1 MKLVIMDRIQQP
13 IEEQLLIRYCAGQ
26 ATEQECALVEA
37 WVAQSEE
44 HEQLLRYLLSLSW
57 DADLLRV
64 LPLVDTDKAWQRVN
78 RKLRGKTISL
88 GRRLWMKFQLVA
100 AILIVPLIMAF
111 SVLYHYSG
119 RPVKVE
125 NDHLVEVRTNP
136 GMTTHFALPDGSFVY
151 LNSESVLRYPATF
164 AKAGRR
170 VELEGEAYF
179 DVKKE
184 PERPFVVKTPH
195 KTQVEVSGTTFNL
208 EAYESQPEIHAT
220 LLTGKISFV
229 FTQGATRH
237 ALKLNPGHKLIYD
250 VATSGT
256 RISVTN
262 GQAEAAWKDG
272 KIIFDATPLPE
283 ALRML
288 EKRFHVRLNLRNPR
302 LWKEAFTGTF
312 TTQRLERI
320 LEVFELSSGIRWR
333 YVSNPNKA
341 EEKTTI
347 EIY

>member
-1 MKLVIMDRIQQP
+1 M
-13 IEEQLLIRYCAGQ
+13 
-26 ATEQECALVEA
+26 
-37 WVAQSEE
+37 
-44 HEQLLRYLLSLSW
+44 
-57 DADLLRV
+57 
-64 LPLVDTDKAWQRVN
+64 
-78 RKLRGKTISL
+78 
-88 GRRLWMKFQLVA
+88 
-100 AILIVPLIMAF
+100 
-111 SVLYHYSG
+111 
-119 RPVKVE
+119 
-125 NDHLVEVRTNP
+125 
-136 GMTTHFALPDGSFVY
+136 
-151 LNSESVLRYPATF
+151 
-164 AKAGRR
+164 
-170 VELEGEAYF
+170 
-179 DVKKE
+179 
-184 PERPFVVKTPH
+184 
-195 KTQVEVSGTTFNL
+195 
-208 EAYESQPEIHAT
+208 
-220 LLTGKISFV
+220 
-229 FTQGATRH
+229 
-237 ALKLNPGHKLIYD
+237 
-250 VATSGT
+250 ATSGT